1 MSQKNAASC
10 SGKVDGDRNSDTGVD
25 PASLQLS
32 QGGEKALSHSE
43 LCGKERRTKTKN
55 IQENNKIHLN
65 AKKLLKLRLVMKNSK
80 FPLSVLLIKE
90 TLGFSMVSVSSH
102 LCKPL

>member
-1 MSQKNAASC
+1 MWE
-10 SGKVDGDRNSDTGVD
+10 
-25 PASLQLS
+25 
-32 QGGEKALSHSE
+32 GEKD
-43 LCGKERRTKTKN
+43 KN
-55 IQENNKIHLN
+55 KKLIQENNKIHLN

-90 TLGFSMVSVSSH
+90 TLGFTMVSVSSH